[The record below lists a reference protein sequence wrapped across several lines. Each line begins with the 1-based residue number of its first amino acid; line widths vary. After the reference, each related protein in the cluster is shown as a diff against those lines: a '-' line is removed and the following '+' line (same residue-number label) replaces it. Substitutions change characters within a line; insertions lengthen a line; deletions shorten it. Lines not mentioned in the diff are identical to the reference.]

1 MCLGTKFHGFAK
13 LVRTFLFAVLLLNG
27 LSKWSHEEFMTL
39 PPYTHIPGASLIS
52 QLVKNRLQCRRSW
65 FDSWVEKICW
75 RRDRLPPPVF
85 LGFPCGLAGKESAC
99 NVGDPSSIPGLGR
112 SPGEG
117 KAYTLQYSGLENSMN
132 CIVHF
137 IHTVSRILVST
148 LQVKDQN
155 IISLENLINPREK
168 T

>member
-1 MCLGTKFHGFAK
+1 MNAFIHSLTH
-13 LVRTFLFAVLLLNG
+13 
-27 LSKWSHEEFMTL
+27 STL
-39 PPYTHIPGASLIS
+39 T
-52 QLVKNRLQCRRSW
+52 
-65 FDSWVEKICW
+65 E
-75 RRDRLPPPVF
+75 DRLPPPVF

-99 NVGDPSSIPGLGR
+99 NVGDPSSIPRLGR